1 MITTVVCR
9 RCPGMTMWRL
19 PIFTWNILVT
29 SILVLIAFPVLIA
42 ALLGLAADR
51 HFRSHVFELHHPQ
64 MVDRLR
70 AEAHPRRGW
79 EPLQDSESSPHVAI
93 GTPST
98 DPNDQGT

>member
-1 MITTVVCR
+1 
-9 RCPGMTMWRL
+9 MWRL

-51 HFRSHVFELHHPQ
+51 HFGSHVFELHHPQ

-70 AEAHPRRGW
+70 AEAHPQRRW
-79 EPLQDSESSPHVAI
+79 KPLQDSESSPHVAI
-93 GTPST
+93 ATPST
-98 DPNDQGT
+98 GPNDDQGT